1 MTAFTPTVSARV
13 QGMLDRLSIRQR
25 LLASFALL
33 LLLMAAV
40 SGVALQRLNALT
52 VGIDHLSGQE
62 ARVAVLAQQAN
73 QHVQSAAFHLVRLL
87 QTLERS
93 ERAPLYAAMDAALA
107 KSGAAM
113 AELARSGWSD
123 GAAGSAALTPLLSV
137 RRSFDDAFLE
147 TVDLIEVKG
156 LAAARQHF
164 DLITDP
170 LMANLISAASDLA
183 AERQR
188 QVQVEAEMLK
198 ADAARARLVI
208 LLLGL
213 VTLLIGGGLAVAIA
227 RSIAQPIQDA
237 ADVAGSIADGKYAC
251 PVPRGRGPEL
261 ATLMRSLETMRD
273 SIASRE
279 KHILDLAYLDV
290 LTDLPNRTHLVEA
303 ITRAVAET
311 SGALLLLNINRF
323 APINNALG
331 FHVGD
336 RLLREVG
343 ERLRTHAGG
352 GQTVARLGGDEF
364 ALLIPGMGEEE
375 AQAQAQRL
383 VSLIRMP
390 LSLDDQR
397 LDVDIRMGI
406 VMFPRD
412 GTSAP
417 DLLRRADLAL
427 ALASRRHEG
436 FALGSEVADQPR
448 YEHLT
453 LIGDMRAAM
462 AGNEFVP
469 FFQPKLE
476 LATGRTVGAEA
487 LLRWQHPTRGL
498 VPPGTFIPFAEQ
510 TGFIREI
517 TPWLLATIIRQSA
530 EWHRAGLSLMTSIN
544 ISTLDLTGRQLVVE
558 TGRLL
563 RDHGLPPDR
572 ICLEITES
580 ALMDDPEVAL
590 RHLGEL
596 AALGVKLSIDD
607 YGSGQASLG
616 YVQRLPVHELK
627 IDRAF
632 VDKVDS
638 RARSA
643 AIIRSTILLCAE
655 LGLSVVAEGVE
666 TDAELDWLQQNR
678 CGLVQGYRIARPMPA
693 AAFTQWLAGRAGPG

>member
-1 MTAFTPTVSARV
+1 MQS
-13 QGMLDRLSIRQR
+13 MLDQLSIRQR
-25 LLASFALL
+25 LLASFAFLL
-33 LLLMAAV
+33 VLMVAV
-40 SGVALQRLNALT
+40 SVVALQRLNALT

-62 ARVAVLAQQAN
+62 ARVALLAQQAN
-73 QHVQSAAFHLVRLL
+73 QHTQSAALHLLRLL
-87 QTLERS
+87 QTPDRS
-93 ERAPLYAAMDAALA
+93 ERAPLYSTMDAALA
-107 KSGAAM
+107 QSGAAM
-113 AELARSGWSD
+113 AELAGSGLGQ
-123 GAAGSAALTPLLSV
+123 GAAGSAALTRLLSV
-137 RRSFDDAFLE
+137 RKSFDDTFME
-147 TVDLIEVKG
+147 TVDLIEVQG
-156 LAAARQHF
+156 LATARQHF
-164 DLITDP
+164 DQKTDP
-170 LMANLISAASDLA
+170 LMADLISTASILA
-183 AERQR
+183 EERQI

-198 ADAARARLVI
+198 ADAARARLII
-208 LLLGL
+208 LLLGPAA
-213 VTLLIGGGLAVAIA
+213 LLIGGALAVAIA
-227 RSIAQPIQDA
+227 RSIAQPIQEA
-237 ADVAGSIADGKYAC
+237 AAVAGSIADGHYSCK
-251 PVPRGRGPEL
+251 VPDGRGPEL
-261 ATLMRSLETMRD
+261 GALMRSLETMRD

-279 KHILDLAYLDV
+279 KRILDLAYLDV
-290 LTDLPNRTHLVEA
+290 LTDLPNRNHLVET

-343 ERLRTHAGG
+343 ERLRTHVGDG
-352 GQTVARLGGDEF
+352 RTVARLGGDEF
-364 ALLIPGMGEEE
+364 ALLMPGIGEEE

-427 ALASRRHEG
+427 ALASRRHDG

-476 LATGRTVGAEA
+476 LASGNIVGAEA

-517 TPWLLATIIRQSA
+517 TPWLLTTIIRQSA
-530 EWHRAGLSLMTSIN
+530 EWHRAGLSLVTSIN

-558 TGRLL
+558 TDRLL
-563 RDHGLPPDR
+563 REYDLPPDR

-632 VDKVDS
+632 VDKIDS
-638 RARSA
+638 RAKSA
-643 AIIRSTILLCAE
+643 AIIRSTILLCEE

-666 TDAELDWLQQNR
+666 TDAELDWLKQNR
-678 CGLVQGYRIARPMPA
+678 CGLVQGYRIAKPMPA
-693 AAFTQWLAGRAGPG
+693 VLFRQWLADRAVNS